1 LCSVEGRIID
11 YYWIR
16 NSVKEN
22 GLALIFS
29 TVSAFRAYTEETRE
43 NYVSITDFAWRTAP
57 IDVQWEVY
65 QDVLC

>member
-1 LCSVEGRIID
+1 
-11 YYWIR
+11 
-16 NSVKEN
+16 VKEN